1 MGSDA
6 VVLGKRCI
14 DCLERAA
21 LRPPPRIV
29 DTITY
34 FDTSDLITFLDE
46 NGALDNLP
54 IERDDLTVEYCL
66 NWCRDAIL
74 HSPDNLYIF
83 SLKQRRHIPFKLQ
96 RALHSL
102 AENTRGNM
110 SVPVRH
116 IQNLRAQKPI
126 L

>member
-1 MGSDA
+1 MTRQGPRLS
-6 VVLGKRCI
+6 LLQNTQQKG
-14 DCLERAA
+14 ERE
-21 LRPPPRIV
+21 RPRP
-29 DTITY
+29 
-34 FDTSDLITFLDE
+34 
-46 NGALDNLP
+46 A
-54 IERDDLTVEYCL
+54 
-66 NWCRDAIL
+66 AIL
-74 HSPDNLYIF
+74 LSPDNLYIF